1 MPEEK
6 PDGEQTR
13 LVVQLT
19 KGTSVGHYR
28 IVEKIGAG
36 GMGEVYLAE
45 DTQLNRRVVLKFLS
59 PHLCQDADCRARFKR
74 EAQAAAKLDHPN
86 IVTVYEVG
94 EFQGRPFFS
103 MQHVEGQTLKEVIA
117 GKALSL
123 DRILE
128 IGVQVCDGLQAAH
141 ERGITHRD
149 IKPSNILIDSHGR
162 ARIVDFGLAS
172 VMGSDHLTKT
182 GSTLGT
188 IGYMSPEQV
197 RGDKVDHRTD
207 LFSFAVVLY
216 EMITGHAPFKAD
228 SEAAT
233 MHAITNTKPELLARF
248 RREIPAQLQMIID
261 KALDKEVNTRYQHG
275 DEIAADLTKMKKEL
289 ALAETI
295 VAGKPTIPAKPSVA
309 VLYLQNFS
317 ENKEDEYFAAGLT
330 EDITTHL
337 SKLSN
342 LLVTSR
348 SDVEQF
354 KGRPVSV
361 KDVAEKLRVS
371 HVLEGSVRKYGNK
384 IRVTCQLIKASD
396 GFHVWAESYDRQLED
411 LFDIQTDVAKSV
423 AGALRVILIPDELER
438 VEKKPTVSVQAYGHY
453 LQGREYFFGNV
464 YSRENLRLATSAF
477 EKALEID
484 PEFAMAYAGLS
495 DIYVSYVLYSI
506 DPKRS
511 WLEKAEWA
519 TTKALALDPNL
530 AEAHRSRARIFDTI
544 DQIDKAIQQVEEAVR
559 INPNY
564 GEAWR
569 LLGQYYTSI
578 GQNSKAEDA
587 LMKALEVKPTESTL
601 FQAIIYLYTVWGKR
615 ERVRE
620 YFDTA
625 MSIRPDNG
633 HTFSAMASFHL
644 LQGEFEDAARMA
656 RKSLDLYTDNYSPL
670 IDLLHISIIL
680 GDVASVVPYLEKYH
694 KRNLNRDMFVE
705 LGYIE
710 SLKGDNAQA
719 LAHYD
724 SCISFNLPLIK
735 EFAGLPYE
743 HISRLRIALAC
754 ALKGDY
760 KEALDQC
767 ESVSRGLGESLLSAR
782 YARRTSDFSYVQP
795 LSFIYSLAGAK
806 EEAVRLLEYL
816 VKSNCLSLAFARLHP
831 WYSNLSGYPAFE
843 ALVNQQKQSAV

>member
-1 MPEEK
+1 MQ
-6 PDGEQTR
+6 PDDDKTR
-13 LVVQLT
+13 AVMVLT
-19 KGTSVGHYR
+19 KGVVINHYR

-45 DTQLNRRVVLKFLS
+45 DTKLDRKVALKFLS
-59 PHLCQDADCRARFKR
+59 PHLCQDEACRQRFER

-94 EFQGRPFFS
+94 EYQGRPYFS
-103 MQHVEGQTLKEVIA
+103 MQHVEGQSLKEVLA
-117 GKALSL
+117 DRALSL

-128 IGVQVCDGLQAAH
+128 IGIQVCQGLQAAH

-197 RGDKVDHRTD
+197 RGNKVDNRTD
-207 LFSFAVVLY
+207 LFSFGVVLY
-216 EMITGHAPFKAD
+216 ELITGHAPFKAD

-233 MHAITNTKPELLARF
+233 LHAIANTKPELLARF
-248 RREIPAQLQMIID
+248 RREVPSQLQMIID
-261 KALDKEVNTRYQHG
+261 KALDKEINTRYQHG
-275 DEIAADLTKMKKEL
+275 DEIAADLTKMRKEL

-295 VAGKPTIPAKPSVA
+295 VAGKPTVPARPSVA

-396 GFHVWAESYDRQLED
+396 GYHLWAESYDRQLED

-438 VEKKPTVSVQAYGHY
+438 VEKKPTSSVQAYGHY
-453 LQGREYFFGNV
+453 LQGRECFFGGS
-464 YSRENLRLATSAF
+464 YSQENLQHATDAF
-477 EKALEID
+477 ERALEID
-484 PEFAMAYAGLS
+484 PKFAMAYAGLS
-495 DIYVSYVLYSI
+495 DIYISYIMYSV
-506 DPKRS
+506 DPRRS
-511 WLEKAEWA
+511 WLEKAERA
-519 TTKALALDPNL
+519 TSRALALDPNL
-530 AEAHRSRARIFDTI
+530 AEAHRSRARLFTAMG
-544 DQIDKAIQQVEEAVR
+544 QIDKAIQEVEEAVK

-569 LLGQYYTSI
+569 LLGQYYTMTE
-578 GQNSKAEDA
+578 QYSKAEDA
-587 LMKALEVKPTESTL
+587 LMKTLEVKPSESTL

-615 ERVRE
+615 ELVTE

-625 MSIRPDNG
+625 MKIRPDNG
-633 HTFSAMASFHL
+633 HTFSAMVSFYL
-644 LQGEFEDAARMA
+644 LQGEFENATRMA
-656 RKSLDLYTDNYSPL
+656 RKSLDLHPDHYSPL
-670 IDLLHISIIL
+670 ISLLHISIIS
-680 GDVASVVPYLEKYH
+680 GDVMGAVPYLERYH
-694 KRNLNRDMFVE
+694 KLNSNRDIFVE
-705 LGYIE
+705 LGFTE
-710 SLKGDNAQA
+710 SMKGDSTQA

-724 SCISFNLPLIK
+724 SCINFNRPLIK
-735 EFAGLPYE
+735 EFEGLPYE
-743 HISRLRIALAC
+743 HVSRVRVALAS

-760 KEALDQC
+760 KEALDQS
-767 ESVSRGLGESLLSAR
+767 ESISRSLGESLLSAR
-782 YARRTSDFSYVQP
+782 HADSDFSCVEP
-795 LSFIYSLAGAK
+795 LSFVYSLAGK
-806 EEAVRLLEYL
+806 RQEAMRLLEYL
-816 VKSNCLSLAFARLHP
+816 VKSNHLSSAFVRLHP
-831 WYSNLSGYPAFE
+831 WYRNLSGYAAFE
-843 ALVNQQKQSAV
+843 ALVNLNQQSAV

>member
-1 MPEEK
+1 MAEEHSDDNK
-6 PDGEQTR
+6 TSPLIDLSQSPR
-13 LVVQLT
+13 VSHYVLV
-19 KGTSVGHYR
+19 S
-28 IVEKIGAG
+28 KIGAG
-36 GMGEVYLAE
+36 GMGEVYLAQ
-45 DTQLNRRVVLKFLS
+45 DTKLDRKVALKFLS
-59 PHLCQDADCRARFKR
+59 PQLCQDADCRARFTR

-86 IVTVYEVG
+86 IVAVHEVG

-103 MQHVEGQTLKEVIA
+103 MQHVEGQTLKEVLS
-117 GKALSL
+117 GKALPL

-128 IGVQVCDGLQAAH
+128 IGIQVCEGLQAAH
-141 ERGITHRD
+141 EKGITHRD

-172 VMGSDHLTKT
+172 VMGLDHLTKT

-197 RGDKVDHRTD
+197 RGEQIDHRTD
-207 LFSFAVVLY
+207 LFSFGVVLY

-233 MHAITNTKPELLARF
+233 LHAITNTKPELLTRF
-248 RREIPAQLQMIID
+248 RREIPLQLQIIID
-261 KALDKEVNTRYQHG
+261 KALDKDVNTRYQHG
-275 DEIAADLTKMKKEL
+275 DEIAADLTKMRKEL
-289 ALAETI
+289 AHAETVI
-295 VAGKPTIPAKPSVA
+295 ASRPTIPAKPSVA

-317 ENKEDEYFAAGLT
+317 ENRDDEYFAAGLT

-354 KGRPVSV
+354 KGKPVSI

-371 HVLEGSVRKYGNK
+371 HVLEGSVRKYGSK

-396 GFHVWAESYDRQLED
+396 GYHVWADSYDRQLED

-423 AGALRVILIPDELER
+423 AQALRVTLIPDELER
-438 VEKKPTVSVQAYGHY
+438 VEKKPTLSVQAYSYY
-453 LQGREYFFGNV
+453 LQGREYFFGGAF
-464 YSRENLRLATSAF
+464 SQGNLLRAADAF

-495 DIYVSYVLYSI
+495 DIYISYVLYSI

-511 WLEKAEWA
+511 WLEKAERA
-519 TTKALALDPNL
+519 TTRALALDPNL
-530 AEAHRSRARIFDTI
+530 AEAHRSRARIFDTT

-569 LLGQYYTSI
+569 LLGQYYTST
-578 GQNSKAEDA
+578 GQHSRAEDA
-587 LMKALEVKPTESTL
+587 LTKALKVKPTESTL
-601 FQAIIYLYTVWGKR
+601 FEAIIDLYASWGKV

-625 MSIRPDNG
+625 LRIGPDNG
-633 HTFSAMASFHL
+633 HTFSAMVNFYL
-644 LQGEFEDAARMA
+644 LQGEFENAARAA
-656 RKSLDLYTDNYSPL
+656 RRSLELYPDNVSPL
-670 IDLLHISIIL
+670 IELIHISIIS
-680 GDVASVVPYLEKYH
+680 GDVASVVPYLEIYH
-694 KRNLNRDMFVE
+694 KNNLNRDIFVE

-710 SLKGDNAQA
+710 FLKGDNTQA

-724 SCISFNLPLIK
+724 SCISFNRPLIK
-735 EFAGLPYE
+735 EFVGLPHEY
-743 HISRLRIALAC
+743 IGRLRMALAC

-760 KEALDQC
+760 KEALYQF
-767 ESVSRGLGESLLSAR
+767 ESVRGSLGESFLSAR
-782 YARRTSDFSYVQP
+782 YARWNADFSYVIP
-795 LSFIYSLAGAK
+795 LSFVYALSGK
-806 EEAVRLLEYL
+806 REEAVRLIEFSVKGNYL
-816 VKSNCLSLAFARLHP
+816 SSAFVRLHP
-831 WYSNLSGYPAFE
+831 WYRNLSGYPAFE
-843 ALVNQQKQSAV
+843 ALVGPRQQSAI